1 MATKKITKQEAKK
14 LAIKA
19 GVNFKKDYFEQ
30 DITTVLKNIGALQ
43 GYKHSKSS
51 GRSYGQSYF
60 YYLQKLK

>member
-43 GYKHSKSS
+43 DINTQNLQVDLMGKVISIIYKK
-51 GRSYGQSYF
+51 
-60 YYLQKLK
+60 